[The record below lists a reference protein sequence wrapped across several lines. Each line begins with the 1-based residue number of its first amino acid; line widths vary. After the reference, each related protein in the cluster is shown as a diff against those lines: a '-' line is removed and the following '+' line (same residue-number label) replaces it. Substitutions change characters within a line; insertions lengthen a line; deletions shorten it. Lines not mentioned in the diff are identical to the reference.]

1 MLLLGRFP
9 QVLVSREK
17 STVRRRRAH
26 LGFGGARGAALGV
39 TGRASAAPR
48 TAPRGPRDPS
58 RDGRLLGC
66 REAPRTPCP
75 GLPQGRCRGGRR
87 SVGLRPGL
95 GGGTPRPPTSDRR
108 TRPADRTG
116 REPPPAGFLPGAC
129 RPGSRTHQRRCACP
143 PRGGAIRTGGPVLLQ
158 GVRPAGRSL
167 ARGQPSPF
175 CAGPARLL
183 RWERGPARTAR
194 RGPDPG

>member
-39 TGRASAAPR
+39 TGRASAGPR
-48 TAPRGPRDPS
+48 TAPRGSRDPT

-66 REAPRTPCP
+66 GEAPRTPCP

-95 GGGTPRPPTSDRR
+95 GGGAPRARRRDPPPPTS
-108 TRPADRTG
+108 G
-116 REPPPAGFLPGAC
+116 R
-129 RPGSRTHQRRCACP
+129 
-143 PRGGAIRTGGPVLLQ
+143 
-158 GVRPAGRSL
+158 AGRGT
-167 ARGQPSPF
+167 AA
-175 CAGPARLL
+175 AGP
-183 RWERGPARTAR
+183 
-194 RGPDPG
+194 